1 MDIERNTVTYDGKA
15 IELTKKMYDLL
26 VYLLSN
32 RNKVV
37 SREQILDAVW
47 GYEYVGNTNVVDVYV
62 RHIRSKIDDIYK
74 VKLIETVRGFGYIIR

>member
-15 IELTKKMYDLL
+15 IELSKKMYDLL